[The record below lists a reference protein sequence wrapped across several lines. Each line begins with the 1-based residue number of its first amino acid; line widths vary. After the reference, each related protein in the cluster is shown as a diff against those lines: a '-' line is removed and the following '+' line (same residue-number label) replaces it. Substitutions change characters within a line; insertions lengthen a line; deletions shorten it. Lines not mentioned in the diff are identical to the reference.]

1 MLEVVEWLAGQVSLE
16 IHTNN
21 ITQELIFLFLP
32 LNCPAHASQIGEW
45 LS

>member
-1 MLEVVEWLAGQVSLE
+1 MEWLAGRISLE
-16 IHTNN
+16 IHANN
-21 ITQELIFLFLP
+21 ITQELIFFSFP